1 MIGRR
6 YDNWIVGA
14 LDYWMN
20 GLESIQMKLNKF
32 TTALTAASLTALF
45 CLVGVTNS
53 TVFAQNAKP
62 KFTLIWSIYVGW
74 MPWPYGA
81 EAGIIKKWGDKYGI
95 EIDVRQADYIAS
107 IEAYVA
113 GKAEACV
120 MTNMECLDMPAA
132 SGIDNTVVIVGDF
145 SNGNDALY
153 TRDNLQIPQLRGNE
167 IALVE
172 LSVSHYLLVRALELK
187 GDGLQ
192 EKDIKILNTS
202 DADIA
207 PVFISNPSQKAVV
220 TWNPMALE
228 IEQTPG
234 VKREFDSSAIPGEI
248 LDLLVIRT
256 EVLKKTP
263 QLGKALA
270 GAWFEMMAA
279 MSGRTPAAEKI
290 IARMAELSG
299 ATPASF
305 KQQLK
310 TTAMYYR
317 PQDAVTFMK
326 SPELQRT
333 MDFVRKFCFDH
344 KLLGESAKS
353 ADEVGIQFPD
363 GKILGDPNNVKMRF
377 TTEYV
382 QIAAEGKL

>member
-1 MIGRR
+1 MKRR
-6 YDNWIVGA
+6 KIFLNATAAVSLILMLLIGA
-14 LDYWMN
+14 LIN
-20 GLESIQMKLNKF
+20 PPQ
-32 TTALTAASLTALF
+32 TSL
-45 CLVGVTNS
+45 
-53 TVFAQNAKP
+53 AQSKKT
-62 KFTLIWSIYVGW
+62 KFTLMWSIYVGW
-74 MPWPYGA
+74 MPWPYAA
-81 EAGIIKKWGDKYGI
+81 ESGIIKKWADKYGI
-95 EIDVRQADYIAS
+95 EIEVRQADYTPS

-145 SNGNDALY
+145 SNGNDVLY
-153 TRDNLQIPQLRGNE
+153 TRDNLQVPQLRGKQ

-172 LSVSHYLLVRALELK
+172 LTVSHYLLVRALELQGK
-187 GDGLQ
+187 GLT
-192 EKDIKILNTS
+192 EKDVKILNVS

-234 VKREFDSSAIPGEI
+234 VKRVFDSSTIPGEI
-248 LDLLVIRT
+248 LDLLVVKT
-256 EVLKKTP
+256 DVLKKNP

-270 GAWFEMMAA
+270 GAWYEIMGI
-279 MSGRTPAAEKI
+279 MSTRSPEAEKA

-317 PQDAVTFMK
+317 AQDAVAFTQ
-326 SPELQRT
+326 SSELFRS
-333 MDFVRKFCFDH
+333 MDFVRKFCFEH
-344 KLLGESAKS
+344 KLLGESATS
-353 ADEVGIQFPD
+353 ADHVGIQFPG
-363 GKILGDPNNVKMRF
+363 GKTLGNSSNVKMRF
-377 TTEYV
+377 STEYMQMAV
-382 QIAAEGKL
+382 EGKL

>member
-1 MIGRR
+1 
-6 YDNWIVGA
+6 
-14 LDYWMN
+14 
-20 GLESIQMKLNKF
+20 MKRNKF
-32 TTALTAASLTALF
+32 IFAVIAVSLIIILTLSLILTTHA
-45 CLVGVTNS
+45 NI
-53 TVFAQNAKP
+53 FAQNKKP
-62 KFTLIWSIYVGW
+62 KFTLMWSIYVGW

-81 EAGIIKKWGDKYGI
+81 EAGIIKKWANKYGI
-95 EIDVRQADYIAS
+95 EIDVRQADYIPS

-113 GKAEACV
+113 GKADACV

-145 SNGNDALY
+145 SNGNDVLY
-153 TRDNLQIPQLRGNE
+153 TRDNLQVPQLRGKD
-167 IALVE
+167 ITLVE

-187 GDGLQ
+187 GNGLT

-207 PVFISNPSQKAVV
+207 PVFIANTSQKAVV

-234 VKREFDSSAIPGEI
+234 VKRVFDSAAIPGEI
-248 LDLLVIRT
+248 LDLLVIKT
-256 EVLKKTP
+256 EVLKKNP
-263 QLGKALA
+263 RLGKALT
-270 GAWFEMMAA
+270 GAWFEIMAA
-279 MSGRTPAAEKI
+279 MSGRTPAAEKM

-299 ATPASF
+299 TTPASF

-317 PQDAVTFMK
+317 PQDAVTFTK

-344 KLLGESAKS
+344 KLLGENAKS
-353 ADEVGIQFPD
+353 VDEVGIQFPD
-363 GKILGDPNNVKMRF
+363 GKILGAAKNVKMRF
-377 TTEYV
+377 STEYV
-382 QIAAEGKL
+382 QMAADGKL